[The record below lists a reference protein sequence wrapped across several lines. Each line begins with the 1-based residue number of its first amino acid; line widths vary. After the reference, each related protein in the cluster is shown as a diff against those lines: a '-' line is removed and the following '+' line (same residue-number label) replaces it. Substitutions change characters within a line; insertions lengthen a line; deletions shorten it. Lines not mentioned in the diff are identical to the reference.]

1 MLYRRYW
8 VHVNSRILLRR
19 CVCKQPISETAR
31 ERLLSFSVS
40 SASPTPVVHLGSNAR
55 KRRGETL
62 KTRPNARKKPLVS
75 RPRLWKTYY
84 EFPDDQSDDRHA
96 VTPDCQPYAT
106 SLLLPPSPASL
117 SPFVRVHERFSTSS
131 SSSRLLTTW
140 LAKPTGHRC
149 SKPLYLTHSR
159 VMAPLTPEHL
169 PTSPRKLLRQPWS
182 VSSSSTFVVF
192 FLRRRIGI
200 AGSISYCFFSFSFFG
215 THLYGMIYGFFF
227 LLRKI
232 RGKFEKFRGESC
244 EMIENNEGFFKKFWK
259 I

>member
-182 VSSSSTFVVF
+182 VSSSSTFVVL
-192 FLRRRIGI
+192 FLRRLALLDLFDIV
-200 AGSISYCFFSFSFFG
+200 SFLFLFLV
-215 THLYGMIYGFFF
+215 HIWMEWFMVFFF
-227 LLRKI
+227 FVKKNSWKI
-232 RGKFEKFRGESC
+232 REVSR
-244 EMIENNEGFFKKFWK
+244 WK
-259 I
+259 LWNDWK

>member
-1 MLYRRYW
+1 MSYRRYW
-8 VHVNSRILLRR
+8 VHVNSRLLLRR

-31 ERLLSFSVS
+31 ERLLSFPVS

-62 KTRPNARKKPLVS
+62 ETRPNARKKPLVS
-75 RPRLWKTYY
+75 RPPRLWKTYY
-84 EFPDDQSDDRHA
+84 EFPGDQSDDRHA

-106 SLLLPPSPASL
+106 SLLLPPSSL
-117 SPFVRVHERFSTSS
+117 SLPVHERFSTSS

-182 VSSSSTFVVF
+182 VSSSSTF
-192 FLRRRIGI
+192 FLRRQVLLDLSGI
-200 AGSISYCFFSFSFFG
+200 RYCFF
-215 THLYGMIYGFFF
+215 F
-227 LLRKI
+227 L
-232 RGKFEKFRGESC
+232 GGGEGGIW
-244 EMIENNEGFFKKFWK
+244 MDV
-259 I
+259 